1 MNFGRN
7 KMVKFSDKLMLMRI
21 DSMVNMSDEALEICK
36 NMLLEEI
43 EEYIKDI
50 KNIDNLSNDTFG
62 LSVAVFKLEDVKKA
76 MKIKKGNRN
85 G

>member
-1 MNFGRN
+1 
-7 KMVKFSDKLMLMRI
+7 MVKFSDKLMLMRI

>member
-1 MNFGRN
+1 
-7 KMVKFSDKLMLMRI
+7 MVKFSDKLMFMKI
-21 DSMVNMSDEALEICK
+21 DSMVNMSDEALDTCK
-36 NMLLEEI
+36 DMLLEEI